1 MGLLRAAL
9 QRLDRDLPIAAK
21 TVLPLVVMFVVVASG
36 FSVAAIGL
44 LDDYLRTA
52 EASRALG
59 IARVVEAEYAQAP
72 DDRGHLDR
80 FVEGLVATDPTIRS
94 VRVYRVVGGAA
105 SVWASSEAGNVDR
118 HQPEPHD
125 ILPLR
130 TGVTAQEEETTQSG
144 ERLLETI
151 YPLRTARGLDA
162 TVGVYTTLATRDAIV
177 ALSLRLVLVAAVA
190 GVLLEVG
197 FVWTLLHL
205 LVLRRVRRL
214 GGGFAR
220 AAAGDFGVR
229 LAPPDAT
236 PTRDELALAMR
247 QFDRMAGL
255 IGELQDESERLART
269 DGLTGLANRRS
280 FDAAIER
287 EIALARRSG
296 RVGTLALFDVD
307 KFKEVNDTQGHD
319 AGDAALRAI
328 ASSIAASAR
337 ASDVAA
343 RYGGDEFALIL
354 SDCAPSTGLAV
365 VRRVVDEIAGLGIA
379 SDPARGTRLSLSA
392 GAAEIDGR
400 RTANELVRAADHAL
414 YRAKSRGGG
423 IELAPPPDPAPPVG
437 EDGSDAPAPSSG
449 AADTSA

>member
-1 MGLLRAAL
+1 MGRLRAARR
-9 QRLDRDLPIAAK
+9 RLDRDLPIAAK
-21 TVLPLVVMFVVVASG
+21 IVLPLVVMFVVVAAG
-36 FSVAAIGL
+36 FSVAAVGL
-44 LDDYLRTA
+44 LDEYLRSA
-52 EASRALG
+52 EASRALS
-59 IARVVEAEYAQAP
+59 IARVVEAEYAASL
-72 DDRGHLDR
+72 DDQGHLDR
-80 FVEGLVATDPTIRS
+80 FVEGLVATDPTIRV
-94 VRVYRVVGGAA
+94 VRIYRVVGGAA
-105 SVWASSEAGNVDR
+105 SVWASSEAGNVGQ

-125 ILPLR
+125 VLPLR
-130 TGVTAQEEETTQSG
+130 TGVAAQEEETQSG

-177 ALSLRLVLVAAVA
+177 ALALRLVLLAAVA

-197 FVWTLLHL
+197 FVWTLLDL

-236 PTRDELALAMR
+236 PTRDELAVAMR

-287 EIALARRSG
+287 EIALARRNG
-296 RVGTLALFDVD
+296 RVGTLALFDAD
-307 KFKEVNDTQGHD
+307 RFKEVNDTQGHD

-343 RYGGDEFALIL
+343 RYGGDEFGLIL
-354 SDCAPSTGLAV
+354 SDCAPSVGLAV
-365 VRRVVDEIAGLGIA
+365 VRRVVDEVAGLGIA

-392 GAAEIDGR
+392 GVTEIDGR
-400 RTANELVRAADHAL
+400 RAANEIVKAVDRAL

-423 IELAPPPDPAPPVG
+423 VELAPPADPTPRA
-437 EDGSDAPAPSSG
+437 EDGSDAPPPSS
-449 AADTSA
+449 SAGDGSA

>member
-1 MGLLRAAL
+1 M
-9 QRLDRDLPIAAK
+9 
-21 TVLPLVVMFVVVASG
+21 LPLVTMFVVVASG
-36 FSVAAIGL
+36 FSVAAVGL

-59 IARVVEAEYAQAP
+59 IARVVEAEYAVAL
-72 DDRGHLDR
+72 DDRSHLDR
-80 FVEGLVATDPTIRS
+80 FVEGLVATDPTIRV

-105 SVWASSEAGNVDR
+105 SVWASSEAGSVDR
-118 HQPEPHD
+118 HAPEPHD
-125 ILPLR
+125 VLPLR
-130 TGVTAQEEETTQSG
+130 TGVATQDEETLAG

-162 TVGVYTTLATRDAIV
+162 TVGVYTTLATRDAVV
-177 ALSLRLVLVAAVA
+177 ALALRLVLLAAVA

-205 LVLRRVRRL
+205 LVLRRVQRL

-220 AAAGDFGVR
+220 AATGDFGVR

-287 EIALARRSG
+287 ELALARRSG
-296 RVGTLALFDVD
+296 RAGTLALFDVD
-307 KFKEVNDTQGHD
+307 EFKQVNDTQGHD

-328 ASSIAASAR
+328 ASSIAAGAR

-354 SDCAPSTGLAV
+354 GDCAPSVGLAV
-365 VRRVVDEIAGLGIA
+365 VRRVVDEVAGLGIA

-392 GAAEIDGR
+392 GVAEIDGR
-400 RTANELVRAADHAL
+400 RTAHELVKAADRAL

-423 IELAPPPDPAPPVG
+423 VELAPPVDPAPPVG
-437 EDGSDAPAPSSG
+437 DDGSDAPAPSSG
-449 AADTSA
+449 GADASA